1 MSKFQD
7 VCDHMQKRSISVIE
21 LREIKDNYEP
31 MKRLCEAATT
41 HGGSNESGQ
50 LSYNAIDSI
59 LSQTMEEFNAFEEHR
74 SHLSYL
80 CSNISAAVQ
89 GKVFIIL

>member
-21 LREIKDNYEP
+21 LREIKDTYEP

-89 GKVFIIL
+89 GKVSIMI